1 MPESEAR
8 STVLVI
14 QTVARELISQCRSLI
29 KQPHNSAPAAR
40 LRALPQGVTC
50 ACSSMVNGIFV
61 IGCRHGPTNQT
72 GQNLYA
78 GHSGPVGGNEM
89 CVWRAGRNCPGLPP
103 HRDLSQT
110 PSSSKV
116 EPCALV
122 LNVPFFSEAVYICI

>member
-110 PSSSKV
+110 LSSSKV
-116 EPCALV
+116 EHCALV